1 MLHPSKIEISKSA
14 LHDNLKF
21 LKSRLNEGVKFSS
34 VVKGNAY
41 GHGIEIFVPIAEDA
55 GVDHFSV
62 FSADEALRVMRA
74 SKKKP
79 DIMIMGMIDDE
90 SLEWC
95 VRSGIECFVF
105 DRERLRKLLNVAG
118 STGIKA
124 KIHIELE
131 TGMNRTGFEEDELQ
145 EVMGILNEHKERY
158 ELKGICTHFAGAESL
173 ANYVRVTR
181 QKSEFR
187 KLYKSFEKAGFRPE
201 YKHTACSAAAIRY
214 PDTQM
219 DLVRIGILQYG
230 FWPSTETLVQYTAD
244 AETQSDPLKRLITW
258 KSKVMSLKNV
268 SKGKYVGYGMSFL
281 AQQDMRLAAVPV
293 GYHHGY
299 SRSLSNLGRVL
310 IGGQRLS
317 VVGLVNMNALLVDI
331 TNCDNIQRGDEV
343 VLIGHQ
349 GDLEI
354 SVAAFGELSNR
365 LNYELLT
372 RIPLDIPRNVV
383 L

>member
-1 MLHPSKIEISKSA
+1 MLHPSTIELSKSA
-14 LHDNLKF
+14 LKQNIKYIKGQLK
-21 LKSRLNEGVKFSS
+21 KGVRFSS

-41 GHGIEIFVPIAEDA
+41 GHGIEVFVPLAEEA

-62 FSADEALRVMRA
+62 FSSDEALRVMKVA
-74 SKKKP
+74 TKKP

-95 VRSGIECFVF
+95 VRSGLECFVF
-105 DRERLRKLLNVAG
+105 DFERLNKIIGEAQK
-118 STGIKA
+118 TGIAA

-131 TGMNRTGFEEDELQ
+131 TGMNRTGFEETELG
-145 EVMGILNEHKERY
+145 ELFKVLTENKKY
-158 ELKGICTHFAGAESL
+158 FKLKGVCTHYAGAESL

-181 QKSEFR
+181 QKSTFR
-187 KLYKSFEKAGFRPE
+187 KLCKKFEKAGFNPD
-201 YKHTACSAAAIRY
+201 YKHSACSAAAIRY

-230 FWPSTETLVQYTAD
+230 FWPSTETLVQHTSKTD
-244 AETQSDPLKRLITW
+244 SQSDPLERLITW
-258 KSKVMSLKNV
+258 KSKVMSTKNV
-268 SKGKYVGYGMSFL
+268 KTGEYIGYGMSFL
-281 AQQDMRLAAVPV
+281 AQQNMQIAAVPV
-293 GYHHGY
+293 GYHHGF
-299 SRSLSNLGRVL
+299 SRTLSNLGRVL

-331 TNCDNIQRGDEV
+331 TNCENIKRGDEV
-343 VLIGHQ
+343 VLIGRQ
-349 GDLEI
+349 GDWEI
-354 SVAAFGELSNR
+354 SVSAFGELSNR

-372 RIPLDIPRNVV
+372 RIPLDIPRKVV